1 MFRHLR
7 NWLFV
12 LKAVQVLEA
21 SSWIPENN
29 SVFRN
34 KIIAQQ
40 HYLPGSHRNVPLDYF
55 GDLHGLKLDE
65 NDECCR
71 NCWPALI

>member
-12 LKAVQVLEA
+12 LNAVQVLEA

-29 SVFRN
+29 SVL
-34 KIIAQQ
+34 KILLLNNTI
-40 HYLPGSHRNVPLDYF
+40 YLVLVEMF
-55 GDLHGLKLDE
+55 LLTILVI
-65 NDECCR
+65 CMV
-71 NCWPALI
+71 